1 MNTDALQGDSPRN
14 KLLEVARLF
23 AQAESE
29 AKKAELLL
37 GELSI
42 PCVNELR
49 YAGSHLIQGLVARDK
64 DEEQLEREQLERA
77 CKHCRRALYDA
88 WEAQI
93 LYYLEKISAF
103 QHDYRNVVISD
114 VLSNYTELS
123 MSIQQS
129 RDAIL
134 KAQAMP
140 DKEER
145 CLTIAGHVDV
155 LAKIQ
160 QTLDASRDELNK
172 KMRKERYIYWVGV
185 LGVLGSILA
194 LVVSILK

>member
-1 MNTDALQGDSPRN
+1 MNTDALQGDSPQK
-14 KLLEVARLF
+14 KLREVAQLF

-64 DEEQLEREQLERA
+64 DEEQLERA

-129 RDAIL
+129 RDVIL

-172 KMRKERYIYWVGV
+172 KMRKECSIYWVRV
-185 LGVLGSILA
+185 LGVLVTILA